1 MISQGHLSLQMRLL
15 AELSPGLL
23 ERLRPIVYPGL
34 AVPDWTRFQELFPQK
49 KYLVLETQQGV
60 LEYSLRL
67 LARLDDRCW
76 LRKLYTP
83 SVQSQTYYVLEGAV
97 EGNHLGL
104 VKAVVARVE
113 PAGIY
118 TFIELSAYRGYLE
131 MTQYLLSLD
140 SPDQPEA
147 PTRAQILRW
156 SLDAAL
162 VGRQLEMVSLLLDH
176 GASVSE
182 PALHELLFGEPKPQ
196 DLPLLELILDKSG
209 VGYGQVL
216 VMAARA
222 GRLEMVQTI
231 IRKANSHIYL
241 LPDYTRAAVET
252 RNPAVVAFLLDN
264 LEHPPAGEFDQA
276 NLETRLRIARALR
289 LRLGLLLE

>member
-1 MISQGHLSLQMRLL
+1 MVRQLILRGQLSLQMRLL
-15 AELSPGLL
+15 AELTPGLL
-23 ERLRPIVYPGL
+23 QRLRSTVYPGM
-34 AVPDWTRFQELFPQK
+34 VVRDWTHFQELFPFK
-49 KYLVLETQQGV
+49 KYWISETQQGI

-76 LRKLYTP
+76 LGKLYVP
-83 SVQSQTYYVLEGAV
+83 SVQSQTSYVLEGAV

-113 PAGIY
+113 PVGIY
-118 TFIELSAYRGYLE
+118 TLIELSAYQNQLE
-131 MTQYLLSLD
+131 MTRYLLELD

-162 VGRQLEMVSLLLDH
+162 VGRQFEMAALLLDH

-182 PALHELLFGEPKPQ
+182 AALHELLFGEPTSQ

-209 VGYGQVL
+209 LAYGPVL

-222 GRLEMVQTI
+222 GRLELVQAI
-231 IRKANSHIYL
+231 IRKANSL
-241 LPDYTRAAVET
+241 
-252 RNPAVVAFLLDN
+252 
-264 LEHPPAGEFDQA
+264 
-276 NLETRLRIARALR
+276 
-289 LRLGLLLE
+289 